1 MGEKSGEG
9 DHTGVVGSERRP
21 GEAEFNSFVLA
32 GEAEFFLKRFIAGD
46 TSGKGDDFVARFF
59 GGEEGFTDQGID
71 DGGLEGGANVGK
83 LRLWVVELLELVKNG
98 GLEAGE

>member
-9 DHTGVVGSERRP
+9 DHAGVVGSERRR
-21 GEAEFNSFVLA
+21 GETEFDSFVLA
-32 GEAEFFLKRFIAGD
+32 GEAECFLEGFIAGD
-46 TSGKGDDFVARFF
+46 ASGKGDDLMARSF
-59 GGEEGFTDQGID
+59 GGEESFTDQGID